1 MKRVF
6 ALLCVFVFLAGCAFC
21 EELAQPEEITETP
34 MEPDEVI
41 EEDLTGETPDEVSA
55 ELSEPPLEEESPEES
70 IEEPVEELVEEPI
83 EEPIEELIEEP
94 SIEETSE
101 SVEETPTPTEQLSSE
116 PTPPPIEVIEAVEE
130 LEEPEEEA
138 LEVAS
143 DLVEFE
149 EDDWGEVTI
158 AFKREVYI
166 SFLREPKYLG
176 DTVTLVASLV
186 NFKDNDHYT
195 IFWQYSEDGQN
206 WNSID
211 GEDERT
217 YTFILDAINCHY
229 VYRVLIELEGE

>member
-1 MKRVF
+1 MRRVF
-6 ALLCVFVFLAGCAFC
+6 ALLCAFVFLAGCAFC
-21 EELAQPEEITETP
+21 EELVQPEEITETP
-34 MEPDEVI
+34 VEPDKVI

-55 ELSEPPLEEESPEES
+55 ELSEPPLEEESPEEP

-83 EEPIEELIEEP
+83 EEPIEEP

-130 LEEPEEEA
+130 FEEPEEEA
-138 LEVAS
+138 FEVAS

-186 NFKDNDHYT
+186 NFRENDHYT

-206 WNSID
+206 WISID